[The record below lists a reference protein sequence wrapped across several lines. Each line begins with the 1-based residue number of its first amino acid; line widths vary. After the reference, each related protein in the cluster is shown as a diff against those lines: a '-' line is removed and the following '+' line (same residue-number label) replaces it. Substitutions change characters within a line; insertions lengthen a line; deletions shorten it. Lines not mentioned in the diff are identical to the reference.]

1 MTKAPTDA
9 AELALLMAEHGLSAK
24 ALATMTKRSKQ
35 QINRILADGS
45 VLKPSTADHIALAI
59 DRWLAADH
67 EDDELVA
74 IAAEIAVNKKRQAK
88 QAIADAVPI
97 GDLAEGW
104 SRGYQWLDVDENGIA
119 AELTSPSGLEDSYYF
134 DLDGRFTGSDM
145 EYKELGEHYTLPAFV
160 DRAGWEAMSAADRRP
175 GSKRTKTA
183 KNGATRKTTDQ
194 ASGQLAGNNVAEP
207 SRRGIMARL
216 SMIRTQHA
224 GPCGRRFFFR
234 ANRQK
239 NGRAVSGRPSW

>member
-1 MTKAPTDA
+1 MTKPPIDA
-9 AELALLMAEHGLSAK
+9 AELSALMTQHELSVL
-24 ALATMTKRSKQ
+24 ALATMTKRSKR

-45 VLKPSTADHIALAI
+45 VLKPWTADHIALAI

-67 EDDELVA
+67 EDDDHEDDELVA
-74 IAAEIAVNKKRQAK
+74 IAAEIAANKKRQAKRAAK

-145 EYKELGEHYTLPAFV
+145 EYKELGEPYTLPTFV
-160 DRAGWEAMSAADRRP
+160 DRAGWEAMSAADRKAWLKEDKDRK
-175 GSKRTKTA
+175 KRS
-183 KNGATRKTTDQ
+183 DQ
-194 ASGQLAGNNVAEP
+194 EDD
-207 SRRGIMARL
+207 
-216 SMIRTQHA
+216 
-224 GPCGRRFFFR
+224 
-234 ANRQK
+234 
-239 NGRAVSGRPSW
+239 

>member
-9 AELALLMAEHGLSAK
+9 AELTLLMAEHGLSAK

-35 QINRILADGS
+35 QIDRILAGDN

-67 EDDELVA
+67 EDDDHEDDELVA
-74 IAAEIAVNKKRQAK
+74 IAAEIAANKKRKAKQAAK

-104 SRGYQWLDVDENGIA
+104 SRGNQWLDVDENGIA

-145 EYKELGEHYTLPAFV
+145 EYKELGEPYTLPAFV
-160 DRAGWEAMSAADRRP
+160 DRAGWEAMSAADRKTWLKEDKDRK
-175 GSKRTKTA
+175 KRS
-183 KNGATRKTTDQ
+183 DQ
-194 ASGQLAGNNVAEP
+194 EDD
-207 SRRGIMARL
+207 
-216 SMIRTQHA
+216 
-224 GPCGRRFFFR
+224 
-234 ANRQK
+234 
-239 NGRAVSGRPSW
+239 